1 MRIPKDARAVVTG
14 AGSGFGRAVSLELAR
29 RGARVIASDMNL
41 DSAKET
47 VEQIERAGGKAHAMH
62 ADVREAT
69 EVKALVDHSV
79 SNWGGLDII
88 VNNAGVAVAG
98 RVGEV
103 PLEDWKF
110 EIDIN
115 LMGVVHGCHFAVPV
129 MRRAGRGWVL
139 NVASAAGLLSAP
151 MMGPYNAT
159 KAAVIA
165 LSETMRAELND
176 DHVDVSVL
184 CPTFFRTNIHSAQ
197 RSPPE
202 LRAQSEKLV
211 TRAKW
216 SADEIARIAIDGL
229 ERQTLYILPQT
240 DAKLLWR
247 AKRAMGGSFY
257 SLVGRFAGRAM
268 GKAGAKR

>member
-1 MRIPKDARAVVTG
+1 MRIPKDAKAIVTG
-14 AGSGFGRAVSLELAR
+14 GGSGFGRAVSLELAS
-29 RGARVIASDMNL
+29 RGVQVIVSDINIAS
-41 DSAKET
+41 AEET
-47 VEQIERAGGKAHAMH
+47 AEKIESTGGKAHAMR
-62 ADVREAT
+62 ADVRDAGD
-69 EVKALVDHSV
+69 VKSLVDYAV
-79 SNWGGLDII
+79 GEWGGLDVI

-103 PLEDWKF
+103 PLEDWRF
-110 EIDIN
+110 EIDVN

-129 MRRAGRGWVL
+129 MRKAKRGWVL

-159 KAAVIA
+159 KAAVVA
-165 LSETMRAELND
+165 LSETMRTELFD
-176 DHVDVSVL
+176 DHVQVSVL
-184 CPTFFRTNIHSAQ
+184 CPTFFRTNIHTAQ

-202 LRAQSEKLV
+202 MRAQSEKLV

-216 SADEIARIAIDGL
+216 SAEDVARVAINGL
-229 ERQTLYILPQT
+229 ERGTLYVLPQT

-257 SLVGRFAGRAM
+257 SVLGRVAGRVM
-268 GKAGAKR
+268 GKVGK